1 MILSE
6 PSNSLTSA
14 GVAQLATAAV
24 LVAFLTFTSGWRLLL
39 AAELGAYILCSGTAL
54 IVYGSTRRD
63 VPLRTL
69 ASTWLSIGVPFLLA
83 FVVLFGAGLA
93 AAEGGDNVLGGVLL
107 LAGYLAL
114 PARSI
119 FRLLAGFW
127 NRDNSVD
134 I

>member
-6 PSNSLTSA
+6 PTNSLTSA

-39 AAELGAYILCSGTAL
+39 AAELGVYMLGSGTAL

-63 VPLRTL
+63 IPLRTL
-69 ASTWLSIGVPFLLA
+69 ASTWLPIGVPFLLA
-83 FVVLFGAGLA
+83 FVVLFGAGLTV
-93 AAEGGDNVLGGVLL
+93 AEDGDNVVGGVLL

-114 PARSI
+114 PAKSV
-119 FRLLAGFW
+119 FRLLTGFR
-127 NRDNSVD
+127 NKNE
-134 I
+134 